1 MPDNLTVDISANSGK
16 LRADLKIAQ
25 AAVRDF
31 GKELNKATEQ
41 ARKTGDKTRLV
52 EVATE
57 YERLT
62 AKVRGLNRALSE
74 QNRVVAD
81 GRKPWSEMAI
91 GVKEAVA
98 AFAGLSAVRKVIGVF
113 GEVADKITEISNTAK
128 AAAMSPGDVQVF
140 QEVIEDTG
148 ESADGARQALVN
160 LTDQLAQTRIKA
172 HGFSKDLAT
181 GINVLRGSAGEA
193 TDAVKTLRGGIGGGN
208 QFGVEV
214 KRGAEAAATSVEELT
229 EKIKENAAQ
238 FSDNRK
244 RIQSVFEQL
253 GKLRKQDAQLGTA
266 VGVQLLGRRY
276 AVFAEAIDR
285 LAKGESWEKIR
296 AQLIDQGRYID
307 ENKEKLG
314 KEYKAAVDDL
324 GDSFEKLKFAIAIP
338 LFPNVSAGIK
348 KFAELIENIDTLRE
362 KYLSF
367 RNISGLEAIEDNIVG
382 PIRRGITSALDAL
395 RQFGLDI
402 PGPIGASFT
411 VLADLIKVSVA
422 LITGDLSEALNN
434 FKTLSTDVWTAV
446 NGLVTGFGDGI
457 KGAIGL
463 IGDLITWIGNLAS
476 KAASLPAWLS
486 KAAGATAAPGTG
498 SGAGGGNLEGYA
510 GGGMIRGPGGNT
522 SDSILARLSNGE
534 FVMRAAAVRAWGP
547 QLLSAMNTLNRP
559 PRGVGDGSG
568 FSDGGMVTSS
578 SDGVPVHLHFPGGS
592 QVQLHGD
599 KAIVR
604 SLLREA
610 RRAGMVSAGRS
621 MAVA

>member
-1 MPDNLTVDISANSGK
+1 MPDNLTVEISANSGK
-16 LRADLKIAQ
+16 LRADLTLLQKQ
-25 AAVRDF
+25 LRDVRKDLTAA
-31 GKELNKATEQ
+31 AT
-41 ARKTGDKTRLV
+41 AGD
-52 EVATE
+52 
-57 YERLT
+57 T
-62 AKVRGLNRALSE
+62 AKVNELSLSYEKLSATIRGTSRAL
-74 QNRVVAD
+74 QQQTKVVD
-81 GRKPWSEMAI
+81 DSKKPWSEMAV

-98 AFAGLSAVRKVIGVF
+98 AFAGLAAVRKVVGVF

-128 AAAMSPGDVQVF
+128 AAALSPGDVQVF

-193 TDAVKTLRGGIGGGN
+193 TDAVKTLRGGIGSGSA
-208 QFGVEV
+208 FGVEV
-214 KRGAEAAATSVEELT
+214 KRGSEAAATSVEELT
-229 EKIKENAAQ
+229 EKIKANAAQ

-338 LFPNVSAGIK
+338 LFPNVSAGIR
-348 KFAELIENIDTLRE
+348 KFAELIENIDTLKE

-367 RNISGLEAIEDNIVG
+367 RDISGLAAIEDNIAG
-382 PIRRGITSALDAL
+382 PIRRGIASALDAL
-395 RQFGLDI
+395 RQFGKDI

-411 VLADLIKVSVA
+411 ILADLIKVNVA
-422 LITGDLSEALNN
+422 LITGDLSGALKN
-434 FKTLSTDVWTAV
+434 FKTLATDVWTAV

-463 IGDLITWIGNLAS
+463 IGDLITWLGNLAT
-476 KAASLPAWLS
+476 KAATLPSWLFGGVGT
-486 KAAGATAAPGTG
+486 AQPAVPGAV
-498 SGAGGGNLEGYA
+498 YA
-510 GGGMIRGPGGNT
+510 SGGMVRGPGSGT
-522 SDSILARLSNGE
+522 SDSIMARLSNGE
-534 FVMRAAAVRAWGP
+534 YVMRAAAVRAWGP
-547 QLLSAMNTLNRP
+547 QLLSAMNALKRP
-559 PRGVGDGSG
+559 LRAVGDGSG
-568 FSDGGMVTSS
+568 FADGGLVTTS